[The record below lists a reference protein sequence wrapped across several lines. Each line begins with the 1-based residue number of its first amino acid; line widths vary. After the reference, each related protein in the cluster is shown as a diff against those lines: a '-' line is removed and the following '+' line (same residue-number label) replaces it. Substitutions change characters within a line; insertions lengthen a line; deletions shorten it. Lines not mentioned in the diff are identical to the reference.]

1 MKRFCVVAM
10 REKQEILQAASQI
23 KKYLEERNCTCFLN
37 AGYVKRE
44 KISGDTQCAIVLGG
58 DGTLLQAAREL
69 AQTKIKLIGV
79 NFGRLGFLA
88 EVEKDDIIKTLDC
101 LIRDE
106 FTVEKRMLL
115 NGRIVRNG
123 TVIAESVALNDIVIN
138 RSNIMRVMQLKI
150 WINGML
156 LNEYSADGIIVSTP
170 TGSTAYSMSAGG
182 PIVKPSARLIVM
194 TPICP
199 HTLNTRSIILDAED
213 VIEIQAYSKRKY
225 DNDIKKVFF
234 DGDEDVELDEGDQVI
249 IERSVLET
257 EIIKLKSR
265 SFLEILG
272 KKMGANEGAE
282 AEKNSGIN

>member
-1 MKRFCVVAM
+1 MKRFCVIAM
-10 REKQEILQAASQI
+10 REKREILQAASEI
-23 KKYLEERNCTCFLN
+23 KRYLEEQGCTCLLN
-37 AGYVKRE
+37 AGYVKR
-44 KISGDTQCAIVLGG
+44 KNISGDIQCAIVLGG

-69 AQTKIKLIGV
+69 AQTKIRLIGV

-88 EVEKDDIIKTLDC
+88 EVEKDDIVKTLDC
-101 LIRDE
+101 LIHNE

-115 NGRIVRNG
+115 NGRVVRNG
-123 TVIAESVALNDIVIN
+123 TIIMENVALNDIVIS
-138 RSNIMRVMQLKI
+138 RSNIMRVMQFKI
-150 WINGML
+150 WINGMKL
-156 LNEYSADGIIVSTP
+156 GEYSADGIIVSTP

-225 DNDIKKVFF
+225 DNDIRKVFF
-234 DGDEDVELDEGDQVI
+234 DGDENVELEEGDQVM
-249 IERSVLET
+249 IECSRLET
-257 EIIKLKSR
+257 EIIKLRSR

-282 AEKNSGIN
+282 TEKNS

>member
-10 REKQEILQAASQI
+10 RERQEILQAAEKI
-23 KKYLEERNCTCFLN
+23 KAYLEQQGCTCFLN
-37 AGYVKRE
+37 AGYVKR
-44 KISGDTQCAIVLGG
+44 KNISGNTQCAIVLGG

-69 AQTKIKLIGV
+69 AQTQIKLIGI

-101 LIRDE
+101 LIGDK

-115 NGRIVRNG
+115 NGRIVRSG
-123 TVIAESVALNDIVIN
+123 TVIMENVALNDIVIN
-138 RSNIMRVMQLKI
+138 RSSLMRVMQLKI
-150 WINGML
+150 WINGMML
-156 LNEYSADGIIVSTP
+156 SEYSADGIIVSTP

-213 VIEIQAYSKRKY
+213 VIEIQAFSKRKY
-225 DNDIKKVFF
+225 DNDVKKVFF
-234 DGDEDVELDEGDQVI
+234 DGDENVELEEGDQVI
-249 IERSVLET
+249 IEGSRLET
-257 EIIKLKSR
+257 EIIKLRSR

-272 KKMGANEGAE
+272 KKMGANEGTE
-282 AEKNSGIN
+282 TEKNS

>member
-1 MKRFCVVAM
+1 MKRFCVIAM
-10 REKQEILQAASQI
+10 REKQEILQAASRI
-23 KKYLEERNCTCFLN
+23 KKYLEEQGCNCFLN
-37 AGYVKRE
+37 AGYVKR
-44 KISGDTQCAIVLGG
+44 KNISGDTQCAIVLGG

-69 AQTKIKLIGV
+69 AQTKIRLIGV

-88 EVEKDDIIKTLDC
+88 EVEKDDIVKTLDC
-101 LIRDE
+101 LIHDE

-115 NGRIVRNG
+115 NGRVVRNG
-123 TVIAESVALNDIVIN
+123 TIIMENVALNDIVIS

-150 WINGML
+150 WINGMRL
-156 LNEYSADGIIVSTP
+156 GEYSADGIIVSTP

-225 DNDIKKVFF
+225 DNDMRKVFF
-234 DGDEDVELDEGDQVI
+234 DGDENVELEEGDQVV
-249 IERSVLET
+249 IERSKLET
-257 EIIKLKSR
+257 EIIKLRSR

-272 KKMGANEGAE
+272 KKMGANEGGAC
-282 AEKNSGIN
+282 G

>member
-10 REKQEILQAASQI
+10 REKQEILQAASEI
-23 KKYLEERNCTCFLN
+23 KKYLNEHGCYCFIN

-44 KISGDTQCAIVLGG
+44 NISGDTQCAIVLGG

-69 AQTKIKLIGV
+69 VQTKIKLIGV

-101 LIRDE
+101 LIQNE
-106 FTVEKRMLL
+106 FTIEKRMLL
-115 NGRIVRNG
+115 NGRIIRNG
-123 TVIAESVALNDIVIN
+123 AVVKEDIALNDIVIN
-138 RSNIMRVMQLKI
+138 RSSLMRVMQLKI
-150 WINGML
+150 WINGMRL
-156 LNEYSADGIIVSTP
+156 GEYSADGIIVSTP

-182 PIVKPSARLIVM
+182 PIVKPSARLIVL

-234 DGDEDVELDEGDQVI
+234 DGDEDIELEEGDRVA
-249 IERSVLET
+249 IEASRLEA

-272 KKMGANEGAE
+272 KKMGTNEGAE
-282 AEKNSGIN
+282 AEKNS

>member
-10 REKQEILQAASQI
+10 RERQEILQAAEKI
-23 KKYLEERNCTCFLN
+23 KAYLEQRGCTCFLN
-37 AGYVKRE
+37 AGYVKR
-44 KISGDTQCAIVLGG
+44 KNISGNTQCAIVLGG

-69 AQTKIKLIGV
+69 AQTQIKLIGI

-101 LIRDE
+101 LIGDK

-115 NGRIVRNG
+115 NGRIVRSG
-123 TVIAESVALNDIVIN
+123 TVIMENVALNDIVIN
-138 RSNIMRVMQLKI
+138 RSSLMRVMQLKI
-150 WINGML
+150 WINGMML
-156 LNEYSADGIIVSTP
+156 SEYSADGIIVSTP

-213 VIEIQAYSKRKY
+213 VIEIQAFSKRKY
-225 DNDIKKVFF
+225 DNDVKKVFF
-234 DGDEDVELDEGDQVI
+234 DGDENVELEEGDQVI
-249 IERSVLET
+249 IEGSRLET
-257 EIIKLKSR
+257 EIIKLRSR

-272 KKMGANEGAE
+272 KKMGANEGTE
-282 AEKNSGIN
+282 TEKNS

>member
-1 MKRFCVVAM
+1 MKRFCVIAM
-10 REKQEILQAASQI
+10 REKQEILQAASRI
-23 KKYLEERNCTCFLN
+23 KKYLEEQGCNCFLN
-37 AGYVKRE
+37 AGYVKR
-44 KISGDTQCAIVLGG
+44 KNISGDTQCAIVLGG

-69 AQTKIKLIGV
+69 AQTKIRLIGV

-88 EVEKDDIIKTLDC
+88 EVEKDDIVKTLDC
-101 LIRDE
+101 LIHDE

-115 NGRIVRNG
+115 NGRVVRNG
-123 TVIAESVALNDIVIN
+123 TIIMENVALNDIVIS

-150 WINGML
+150 WINGMRL
-156 LNEYSADGIIVSTP
+156 GEYSADGIIVSTP

-225 DNDIKKVFF
+225 DNDMRKVFF
-234 DGDEDVELDEGDQVI
+234 DGDENVELEEGDQVV
-249 IERSVLET
+249 IERSKLET
-257 EIIKLKSR
+257 EIIKLRSR

-282 AEKNSGIN
+282 TEKNS

>member
-1 MKRFCVVAM
+1 MKRFCVIAM
-10 REKQEILQAASQI
+10 REKQEILQAASKI
-23 KKYLEERNCTCFLN
+23 KKYLEEQGCTCFLN
-37 AGYVKRE
+37 AGYVKR
-44 KISGDTQCAIVLGG
+44 KNISGDTQCAIVLGG

-69 AQTKIKLIGV
+69 AQTKIRLIGV

-88 EVEKDDIIKTLDC
+88 EVEKDDIVKTLDC
-101 LIRDE
+101 LIHDE

-115 NGRIVRNG
+115 NGRVVRNG
-123 TVIAESVALNDIVIN
+123 TIIMENVALNDIVIS

-150 WINGML
+150 WINGMRL
-156 LNEYSADGIIVSTP
+156 GEYSADGIIVSTP

-225 DNDIKKVFF
+225 DNDMRKVFF
-234 DGDEDVELDEGDQVI
+234 DGDENVELEEGDQVV
-249 IERSVLET
+249 IERSRLET
-257 EIIKLKSR
+257 EIIKLRSR

-282 AEKNSGIN
+282 TEKNS